1 MKKQFLHEHHNR
13 QDKTQKPDYREE
25 IAEPGRLKQSNV
37 SNRLIAKIQS
47 SPESIAAKNDEI
59 NTWMSKAKFHHAG
72 RVIKLRWPLEH
83 FAKANSLSP
92 TEPSTKVAYNAIK
105 GIAERD
111 MGKISSAI
119 MRGTVRHKR
128 LFGLSLT
135 VRRVDWD
142 CSGLECQVK
151 I

>member
-13 QDKTQKPDYREE
+13 QDKTQKPEYREE
-25 IAEPGRLKQSNV
+25 IAEIGRPKQSNV
-37 SNRLIAKIQS
+37 TERLIAKIQS
-47 SPESIAAKNDEI
+47 SPESIAAKNHEI
-59 NTWMSKAKFHHAG
+59 NALMSKAKFYHAG

-92 TEPSTKVAYNAIK
+92 AEPSTKEGYNAIK
-105 GIAERD
+105 AIAERD
-111 MGKISSAI
+111 MEKISSAI
-119 MRGTVRHKR
+119 MEGTVRHKR

-135 VRRVDWD
+135 IPYVDWE

-151 I
+151 A